1 MTDNFTTKSHFPY
14 TYGDNTSDEIRLS
27 DWIVELM
34 KTKKF
39 QNHMTSVFFALL
51 ALGSYTQPSLGIPP
65 EYGEAVNDV
74 VNGMDQVIPNV
85 ALAEEAAKAANA
97 ARGNPI
103 PNQFG
108 QIGQGGRVNFN
119 APIPPNNMQVP
130 AWRLPPAP
138 VTPAGQ
144 YANTVGLIVAVG
156 WICLNGAWGNPI
168 FMAGCVGMLGAIANE
183 GRKIIFK

>member
-1 MTDNFTTKSHFPY
+1 
-14 TYGDNTSDEIRLS
+14 
-27 DWIVELM
+27 
-34 KTKKF
+34 
-39 QNHMTSVFFALL
+39 
-51 ALGSYTQPSLGIPP
+51 
-65 EYGEAVNDV
+65 
-74 VNGMDQVIPNV
+74 
-85 ALAEEAAKAANA
+85 
-97 ARGNPI
+97 
-103 PNQFG
+103 
-108 QIGQGGRVNFN
+108 
-119 APIPPNNMQVP
+119 MQVP